1 MKEEKIPCRIIRY
14 REFPDLL
21 FGTLREDGPVYF
33 DATRFIQAKGDARR
47 HNVRDFR
54 VAFHHWA
61 TALADAYGIDRE
73 KMIIRDE
80 ASGHLLIDECL
91 ALLFVVYIDPAFG
104 VYLLE
109 RVDELLENGAIARVC
124 PTALKISFRK
134 NGREQWGF
142 RPIDMR
148 RLLQLVRKETI
159 IPRDLLDELE
169 VWGNK
174 LLELEAGELH
184 AVPQDDIVMHF
195 EEGFPVTFRRVG
207 DKLMVNATQITMHFG
222 KIPSEWLRIASTD
235 MLRRE
240 MAGNG
245 HTGKYESQVFTT
257 RGRGHGAT
265 WLESP
270 LVIPLARWIA
280 PDLSLA
286 EWLGEAIGKL
296 SVKRGK
302 TIVRERPRVAAP
314 GLPCMDCPMPQ
325 DMESA
330 TRLILEL
337 RKVVSESLPKI
348 VFYEEFIEN
357 RDWFKS
363 TRIADEL
370 GISPRQLHQFLAEEG
385 ICKYEKRQWVVFPS
399 CRAWQCDVPYTWEN
413 SRGKVYTFGSTKRWT
428 QAGRECIIEL
438 WRKRNPEYCPPG
450 A

>member
-1 MKEEKIPCRIIRY
+1 MRENRNVPFRDWNIRVS
-14 REFPDLL
+14 RN
-21 FGTLREDGPVYF
+21 
-33 DATRFIQAKGDARR
+33 
-47 HNVRDFR
+47 HNGQLHICAVDICDILKR
-54 VAFHHWA
+54 
-61 TALADAYGIDRE
+61 
-73 KMIIRDE
+73 
-80 ASGHLLIDECL
+80 
-91 ALLFVVYIDPAFG
+91 
-104 VYLLE
+104 
-109 RVDELLENGAIARVC
+109 DELLENGAIARVC

-370 GISPRQLHQFLAEEG
+370 GISPRQLHQFLA
-385 ICKYEKRQWVVFPS
+385 
-399 CRAWQCDVPYTWEN
+399 
-413 SRGKVYTFGSTKRWT
+413 
-428 QAGRECIIEL
+428 
-438 WRKRNPEYCPPG
+438 
-450 A
+450 

>member
-1 MKEEKIPCRIIRY
+1 MPDGIENQFPEKR
-14 REFPDLL
+14 
-21 FGTLREDGPVYF
+21 
-33 DATRFIQAKGDARR
+33 
-47 HNVRDFR
+47 
-54 VAFHHWA
+54 
-61 TALADAYGIDRE
+61 
-73 KMIIRDE
+73 
-80 ASGHLLIDECL
+80 
-91 ALLFVVYIDPAFG
+91 
-104 VYLLE
+104 
-109 RVDELLENGAIARVC
+109 
-124 PTALKISFRK
+124 
-134 NGREQWGF
+134 REQWGF

-370 GISPRQLHQFLAEEG
+370 RHIAATVAPVPCRRGHLQVREAAMGGLSFLPGLAMRCALHVGEQPGQGIYFRIHQTMDTGRTGVYHRTVAQEE
-385 ICKYEKRQWVVFPS
+385 P
-399 CRAWQCDVPYTWEN
+399 
-413 SRGKVYTFGSTKRWT
+413 
-428 QAGRECIIEL
+428 
-438 WRKRNPEYCPPG
+438 
-450 A
+450 

>member
-1 MKEEKIPCRIIRY
+1 MRENRNVPFRDWNIRVS
-14 REFPDLL
+14 RN
-21 FGTLREDGPVYF
+21 
-33 DATRFIQAKGDARR
+33 
-47 HNVRDFR
+47 HNGQLHICAVDICDILKR
-54 VAFHHWA
+54 
-61 TALADAYGIDRE
+61 
-73 KMIIRDE
+73 
-80 ASGHLLIDECL
+80 
-91 ALLFVVYIDPAFG
+91 
-104 VYLLE
+104 
-109 RVDELLENGAIARVC
+109 DELLENGAIARVC

-257 RGRGHGAT
+257 RGRG
-265 WLESP
+265 
-270 LVIPLARWIA
+270 
-280 PDLSLA
+280 
-286 EWLGEAIGKL
+286 
-296 SVKRGK
+296 
-302 TIVRERPRVAAP
+302 
-314 GLPCMDCPMPQ
+314 
-325 DMESA
+325 
-330 TRLILEL
+330 
-337 RKVVSESLPKI
+337 VVSESLPKI

>member
-1 MKEEKIPCRIIRY
+1 MRENRNVPFRDWNIRVS
-14 REFPDLL
+14 RN
-21 FGTLREDGPVYF
+21 
-33 DATRFIQAKGDARR
+33 
-47 HNVRDFR
+47 HNGQLHICAVDICDILKR
-54 VAFHHWA
+54 
-61 TALADAYGIDRE
+61 
-73 KMIIRDE
+73 
-80 ASGHLLIDECL
+80 
-91 ALLFVVYIDPAFG
+91 
-104 VYLLE
+104 
-109 RVDELLENGAIARVC
+109 DELLENGAIARVC

-207 DKLMVNATQITMHFG
+207 DKLMVNATQITMHYG

-413 SRGKVYTFGSTKRWT
+413 SRGKVYTFGST
-428 QAGRECIIEL
+428 
-438 WRKRNPEYCPPG
+438 
-450 A
+450 

>member
-1 MKEEKIPCRIIRY
+1 M
-14 REFPDLL
+14 
-21 FGTLREDGPVYF
+21 
-33 DATRFIQAKGDARR
+33 
-47 HNVRDFR
+47 
-54 VAFHHWA
+54 
-61 TALADAYGIDRE
+61 
-73 KMIIRDE
+73 
-80 ASGHLLIDECL
+80 
-91 ALLFVVYIDPAFG
+91 
-104 VYLLE
+104 
-109 RVDELLENGAIARVC
+109 
-124 PTALKISFRK
+124 
-134 NGREQWGF
+134 
-142 RPIDMR
+142 
-148 RLLQLVRKETI
+148 
-159 IPRDLLDELE
+159 
-169 VWGNK
+169 
-174 LLELEAGELH
+174 
-184 AVPQDDIVMHF
+184 
-195 EEGFPVTFRRVG
+195 EGFPVTFRRIG

-245 HTGKYESQVFTT
+245 RTGKYESQIFTT

-270 LVIPLARWIA
+270 LIIPLVRWVT
-280 PDLSLA
+280 PEDLSLA
-286 EWLGEAIGKL
+286 EWCGEAIEKL
-296 SVKRGK
+296 SMKRP
-302 TIVRERPRVAAP
+302 TTAIREHPKPAP
-314 GLPCMDCPMPQ
+314 PNMPCLDCPMPQ
-325 DMESA
+325 DMEA
-330 TRLILEL
+330 AKELIREL
-337 RKVVSESLPKI
+337 RKVVRDSMPKI

-438 WRKRNPEYCPPG
+438 WRKKNPEYHLPG

>member
-1 MKEEKIPCRIIRY
+1 MDICDILKR
-14 REFPDLL
+14 
-21 FGTLREDGPVYF
+21 
-33 DATRFIQAKGDARR
+33 
-47 HNVRDFR
+47 
-54 VAFHHWA
+54 
-61 TALADAYGIDRE
+61 
-73 KMIIRDE
+73 
-80 ASGHLLIDECL
+80 
-91 ALLFVVYIDPAFG
+91 
-104 VYLLE
+104 
-109 RVDELLENGAIARVC
+109 DELLENGAIARVC

-184 AVPQDDIVMHF
+184 AVPQDDIV
-195 EEGFPVTFRRVG
+195 
-207 DKLMVNATQITMHFG
+207 MHFG

-330 TRLILEL
+330 TRLIRIL
-337 RKVVSESLPKI
+337 R
-348 VFYEEFIEN
+348 
-357 RDWFKS
+357 
-363 TRIADEL
+363 
-370 GISPRQLHQFLAEEG
+370 G
-385 ICKYEKRQWVVFPS
+385 
-399 CRAWQCDVPYTWEN
+399 
-413 SRGKVYTFGSTKRWT
+413 VY
-428 QAGRECIIEL
+428 REQGLVQEHAH
-438 WRKRNPEYCPPG
+438 R
-450 A
+450 